1 MFRRSA
7 CDLQTHSLN
16 QIFAGLANGIQEEPP
31 LKSLQVAL
39 HRQRKKRRN
48 LTDSEFRE
56 ALEAR
61 DIYDMRNCKYL
72 LDRLE
77 NFSKER
83 IDTGNFTIKHVTPQ
97 SEDPRP
103 EW

>member
-1 MFRRSA
+1 
-7 CDLQTHSLN
+7 
-16 QIFAGLANGIQEEPP
+16 
-31 LKSLQVAL
+31 
-39 HRQRKKRRN
+39 
-48 LTDSEFRE
+48 
-56 ALEAR
+56 
-61 DIYDMRNCKYL
+61 L